1 MLRAFDEGTGRLAF
15 QRVAVVHHDDPVGML
30 ANHPEVMGDQQ
41 QAHAQL
47 AAQARQQF
55 EDLCLHADI
64 QRRGRLV
71 GDQQPRLAGNRHGD
85 HHPLALA
92 AGQVLRV
99 LVQVRSGARQLY
111 QGKQF
116 FGALPGLPA
125 GEVGVGEQVFGDL
138 LAQGQHRVEARQRV
152 LENHP
157 QRIALQLAHLPWRHA
172 QQVTALEQHLPGQPG
187 VVRQQAHQR
196 QGRGGFT
203 AAGFTHQRQCL
214 AGLQGETQVFDGI
227 GVVVAHAQTA
237 YVQQAHG
244 IYRRRRGLRAS
255 LRPSPRRLRAS
266 TTKMIAS
273 PGRAVRYQPLAI
285 CSRPL
290 PSMAPQLA

>member
-1 MLRAFDEGTGRLAF
+1 MSFTRRAAAILAT
-15 QRVAVVHHDDPVGML
+15 
-30 ANHPEVMGDQQ
+30 
-41 QAHAQL
+41 
-47 AAQARQQF
+47 
-55 EDLCLHADI
+55 
-64 QRRGRLV
+64 
-71 GDQQPRLAGNRHGD
+71 
-85 HHPLALA
+85 AL
-92 AGQVLRV
+92 L
-99 LVQVRSGARQLY
+99 SI
-111 QGKQF
+111 
-116 FGALPGLPA
+116 PA
-125 GEVGVGEQVFGDL
+125 S
-138 LAQGQHRVEARQRV
+138 AM
-152 LENHP
+152 
-157 QRIALQLAHLPWRHA
+157 A
-172 QQVTALEQHLPGQPG
+172 QQVAAFEQDLTAQPG
-187 VVRQQAHQR
+187 VVRQQAHQG

-203 AAGFTHQRQCL
+203 AAGLTHQRQCL

-266 TTKMIAS
+266 TTKMMAS